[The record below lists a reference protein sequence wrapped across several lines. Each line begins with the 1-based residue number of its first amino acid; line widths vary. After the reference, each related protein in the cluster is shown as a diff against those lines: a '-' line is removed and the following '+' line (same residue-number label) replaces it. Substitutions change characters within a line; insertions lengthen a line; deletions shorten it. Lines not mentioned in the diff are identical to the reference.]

1 MDKEILYDLIKSNAS
16 SMQDGTEINDDT
28 RLFEDLGYGS
38 VDLMQLI
45 IDIEE
50 TFGVDFMNSD
60 ILAEKIATPGMLLE
74 AISDIRR
81 KDGNEDENT
90 RD

>member
-81 KDGNEDENT
+81 KGGNEDENT
-90 RD
+90 